1 MVLLQVHTLHLKL
14 IIEMSKLSSGKYSQA
29 ISDRSGMAFPYT
41 EMVKEWNGSLVH
53 ISEFEPKH
61 PQIRRRHNTADAIA
75 LQNSRNMKFQQP
87 AVKFSNDI
95 TISDSG
101 GASVG
106 VANLSLPG
114 DFAFKTQ
121 DFEITRNGVTS
132 IIHSMIPEDPS
143 LQNRRRELLS
153 NIGQVEVSIS

>member
-1 MVLLQVHTLHLKL
+1 MAKYAT
-14 IIEMSKLSSGKYSQA
+14 GKRSQA

-75 LQNSRNMKFQQP
+75 LQNTRNMKFQQP
-87 AVKFSNDI
+87 SAKFSNDI
-95 TISDSG
+95 TVSDSG

-143 LQNRRRELLS
+143 LQNRRREMLS
-153 NIGQVEVSIS
+153 LIGQVEVSIS